1 MQNLRKVPF
10 LLTALTVPSLLLAQP
25 TFTFGKYK
33 GREIDQ
39 SSRRSIHITEQ
50 FGAQYSVDNFY
61 HDGKFWHATID
72 VSGVR
77 KVIGQQ
83 FNFSMTGRAP
93 INHVQARFLMD
104 LDKGIQLRAADGS
117 AGPIIHDFV
126 SSVEATGPVGIG
138 FNFKDALLGNLV
150 NSHRFLST
158 DQVVND
164 RILLEAEVL
173 QQVEIKLTDEE
184 RTAGLIKLLEDSDAA
199 GHTQTYWLFR
209 LGFRSANCTS
219 TKFDALDAIVH
230 YRTPL
235 TWLAA
240 NTLGQL
246 PLNGALYLR
255 LRGVLGDSLPT
266 LNAEFAEAILAGQYG
281 TARANRF
288 RRLFTPEGVKIRTKS
303 CPWLVGSKG

>member
-1 MQNLRKVPF
+1 MQMNWITRF
-10 LLTALTVPSLLLAQP
+10 LLVALNLPSLVVAEP
-25 TFTFGKYK
+25 TFTSGKYK
-33 GREIDQ
+33 GLPIDQ
-39 SSRRSIHITEQ
+39 TSRRSIHIAEQ
-50 FGAQYSVDNFY
+50 FGNHYGIENFY
-61 HDGKFWHATID
+61 HDGKFWHASID

-77 KVIGQQ
+77 KVVGQQ

-104 LDKGIQLRAADGS
+104 VDKGIQLRAADGS
-117 AGPIIHDFV
+117 TGPIIHDFV
-126 SSVEATGPVGIG
+126 SSVEATGPVGVG

-150 NSHRFLST
+150 NAHRFLST
-158 DQVVND
+158 DQVILD

-173 QQVEIKLTDEE
+173 QQVEIKLSEEE
-184 RTAGLIKLLEDSDAA
+184 RTAGLIKLLEDSDGA
-199 GHTQTYWLFR
+199 GHSQTYWLFR

-240 NTLGQL
+240 ATLGQL

-255 LRGVLGDSLPT
+255 LRGVLGNPLPT
-266 LNAEFAEAILAGQYG
+266 LNEEFASSILAGQYG

-288 RRLFTPEGVKIRTKS
+288 RRFFTPQGAKIRSKRCS
-303 CPWLVGSKG
+303 WLIGSKE